1 MRFQMPIPARVPPS
15 LVSIIPILLV
25 ILTLSAPRAV
35 RAGVANPDIS
45 ALGQVLGSHTD
56 DPGSPDADQPALRLG
71 EAEFIFDAYLN
82 PYIKGWFTLSG
93 GEDGFALEEAY
104 ASVIKGLPWGLN
116 LKAGKYRLGFGKLN
130 SVHPHAYPFIDAP
143 RSLQSLLFGEEGF
156 NETGVQVS
164 ALLPTPGDWA
174 STLSADLI
182 EGKAFHE
189 ASDGPDGSGTRLGAV
204 GRWANNVLI
213 GERGAFETGVSGATG
228 IDSVGRDSR
237 AWLAGADAKAKFY
250 LPSSSQLVIQ
260 GEAVFKHSH
269 LADTATGAFPAE
281 DRAGFYAFADYRWHS
296 RWNGG
301 LLYEQWER
309 EGDPSSVDRAFRAF
323 GGFAVM
329 EESTLLRLAYE
340 RFLPRGEAAVNT
352 FTLQLLFSMGPH
364 KAHQF

>member
-1 MRFQMPIPARVPPS
+1 MRFQVPFQ
-15 LVSIIPILLV
+15 VIILLS
-25 ILTLSAPRAV
+25 LSAPGAV
-35 RAGVANPDIS
+35 HAGVSNPDIS

-56 DPGSPDADQPALRLG
+56 DAGSPDADRPALHLG

-82 PYIKGWFTLSG
+82 PYIKGWFTLAG
-93 GEDGFALEEAY
+93 GEDGIALEEAY
-104 ASVIKGLPWGLN
+104 ASVVKGLPWGLN

-130 SVHPHAYPFIDAP
+130 AVHPHAYPFLYAP

-156 NETGVQVS
+156 NETGVQIS

-174 STLSADLI
+174 STFTADLI

-204 GRWANNVLI
+204 GRWANTFLI
-213 GERGAFETGVSGATG
+213 GERGAFESGFSGATG

-237 AWLAGADAKAKFY
+237 AWLAGADAKARFH
-250 LPSSSQLVIQ
+250 LTPLSQLVIQ

-269 LADTATGAFPAE
+269 AAAGAADTATGAFPAE
-281 DRAGFYAFADYRWHS
+281 DRIGFYAFADYRRHS

-309 EGDPSSVDRAFRAF
+309 EGEASSVDRAFRVF
-323 GGFAVM
+323 CGFAVM
-329 EESTLLRLAYE
+329 EESTLLRLMYE
-340 RFLPRGEAAVNT
+340 RLLPQDQDAVNSV
-352 FTLQLLFSMGPH
+352 TLQLLFSMGPH
-364 KAHQF
+364 KPHQF

>member
-1 MRFQMPIPARVPPS
+1 MRFQMPILIALS
-15 LVSIIPILLV
+15 LCIPLA
-25 ILTLSAPRAV
+25 TW
-35 RAGVANPDIS
+35 AGVANPDIS

-56 DPGSPDADQPALRLG
+56 DPVSPDADRPALHLG

-82 PYIKGWFTLSG
+82 PYVKGWFTLAG
-93 GEDGFALEEAY
+93 GEDGIALEEAY
-104 ASVIKGLPWGLN
+104 ASVVKGLPWGLN
-116 LKAGKYRLGFGKLN
+116 LTAGKYRLGFGKLN
-130 SVHPHAYPFIDAP
+130 PVHPHAYPFIETP

-174 STLSADLI
+174 STLSAGLI

-189 ASDGPDGSGTRLGAV
+189 AADGPDGSGTRLGAV
-204 GRWANNVLI
+204 GRWSNGVLI
-213 GERGAFETGVSGATG
+213 GERGALETGVSGATG

-237 AWLAGADAKAKFY
+237 AWLAGVDAKAKFY

-260 GEAVFKHSH
+260 GEAVFKRSH
-269 LADTATGAFPAE
+269 AADTVTGAFPTE
-281 DRAGFYAFADYRWHS
+281 DRSGFYAFVDYRWHT

-309 EGDPSSVDRAFRAF
+309 EGGPSKVDRAFRAF

-340 RFLPRGEAAVNT
+340 RFLPRGQDAVDT

>member
-1 MRFQMPIPARVPPS
+1 MRLQMPLFVALLLMTP
-15 LVSIIPILLV
+15 LLV
-25 ILTLSAPRAV
+25 G
-35 RAGVANPDIS
+35 AGVANPDIS

-56 DPGSPDADQPALRLG
+56 DPTSPDADQPALHLG

-82 PYIKGWFTLSG
+82 PSMKGWFTLAG

-104 ASVIKGLPWGLN
+104 ASVVKGLPWGLN

-130 SVHPHAYPFIDAP
+130 AVHPHAYPFLEAP

-156 NETGVQVS
+156 NETAVQVS

-174 STLSADLI
+174 SILSADLI

-189 ASDGPDGSGTRLGAV
+189 ASDGPDGSGARLGAV
-204 GRWANNVLI
+204 GRWANDFLI
-213 GERGAFETGVSGATG
+213 GERGAFETGFSGATG
-228 IDSVGRDSR
+228 IDSVGGDSR

-260 GEAVFKHSH
+260 GEAVFKRSH

-281 DRAGFYAFADYRWHS
+281 DRTGFYAFADYRWRT

-301 LLYEQWER
+301 VLYEQWER
-309 EGDPSSVDRAFRAF
+309 EGDPSDVDRAFRAF
-323 GGFAVM
+323 GGFAVL
-329 EESTLLRLAYE
+329 EESALLRLMYE
-340 RFLPRGEAAVNT
+340 RLLPQGEAAVNT
-352 FTLQLLFSMGPH
+352 ITLQLLFSMGPH